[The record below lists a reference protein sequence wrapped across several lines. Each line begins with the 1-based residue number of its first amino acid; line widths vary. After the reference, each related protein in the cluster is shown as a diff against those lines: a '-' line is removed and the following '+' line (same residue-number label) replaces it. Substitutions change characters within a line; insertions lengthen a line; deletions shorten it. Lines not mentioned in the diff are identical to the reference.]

1 MELKVRA
8 VSNLK
13 GTIRVPGDKSISHR
27 SIMFGALAEGVTHV
41 TGFLA
46 ADDCISTMHCF
57 EALGVEI
64 ERLSESEL
72 KIHGVGVKGLM
83 EPSVI
88 LDTGNS
94 GTTTRILTGILAGQ
108 NLFAVMTGD
117 ASIRKRPMARV
128 VEPLR
133 LMGAQIWGRG
143 GGTYVP
149 LAIKGAA
156 LKGITYDVPVASAQ
170 VKTCLLMTGLL
181 ADGETILTEPSKSR
195 DHTERMLE
203 LFGARLSIEGNR
215 YTITGGQQLKAAQV
229 DVPGDISSAAF
240 FMVAALIAGDS
251 IVTIENVGVN
261 PTRTGVLDALDAM
274 GAGIELANRSNLSNE
289 PRASL
294 LVSGRQLNAI
304 TIEGDLIPRLID
316 EIPIIAVAA
325 TQAHGT
331 TTIRDAGELRVKES
345 DRIAALTQEL
355 RKMGANIEEL
365 EDGMIINGPTPLKG
379 ARVNSHGDHRI
390 AMSLAVAGLAAEGET
405 TVEDS
410 EAIAI
415 SYPEFERTLSELVGG

>member
-1 MELKVRA
+1 MELTVKKA
-8 VSNLK
+8 HNLK

-64 ERLSESEL
+64 ERLSETEL
-72 KIHGVGVKGLM
+72 KINGAGLKGLK
-83 EPSVI
+83 EPSVV

-133 LMGAQIWGRG
+133 FMGAQIWGRG

-149 LAIKGAA
+149 LAINGST
-156 LKGITYDVPVASAQ
+156 LKGIRYDLAVASAQ
-170 VKTCLLMTGLL
+170 VKTCLLMAGLL

-203 LFGARLSIEGNR
+203 LFGARLSIDGNR
-215 YTITGGQQLKAAQV
+215 YTITGGQQLTAATV

-251 IVTIENVGVN
+251 TVNIENVGVN
-261 PTRTGVLDALDAM
+261 ETRTGILDALDAM
-274 GAGIELANRSNLSNE
+274 GAGIELANSSNLSNE

-294 LVSGRQLNAI
+294 LVSARQLNAT

-316 EIPIIAVAA
+316 EIPIIAIAA

-331 TTIRDAGELRVKES
+331 TVIRDAGELRVKES

-355 RKMGANIEEL
+355 CKMGADIEEL

-379 ARVNSHGDHRI
+379 AHVNSHGDHRI
-390 AMSLAVAGLAAEGET
+390 AMSLAVAGLVADGET

-415 SYPEFERTLSELVGG
+415 SYLEFEGTLAALIGG

>member
-170 VKTCLLMTGLL
+170 VKTCLLMAGLL

-251 IVTIENVGVN
+251 IVTIENVGVS

>member
-1 MELKVRA
+1 
-8 VSNLK
+8 
-13 GTIRVPGDKSISHR
+13 
-27 SIMFGALAEGVTHV
+27 MFGALAEGVTHV

-170 VKTCLLMTGLL
+170 VKTCLLMAGLL

-229 DVPGDISSAAF
+229 DMPGDISSAAF

-251 IVTIENVGVN
+251 TVTIENVGVN
-261 PTRTGVLDALDAM
+261 ETRTGILDALDAM
-274 GAGIELANRSNLSNE
+274 GGGIELANRSNLSNE